1 MSVNLQKKW
10 RNIRDCFVKAHKA
23 KENKSGSEAKKK
35 CPYVFYD
42 NLLFLKD
49 TVSVN
54 LISSN
59 ITSNIETHNE
69 DEIVEGQRTAAH
81 PSDSS
86 WVPKR
91 NKKNKNDDIGREL
104 IGILNKNLETKNV
117 GEDEDRLFFM
127 SLVKDFKKIPEH
139 LRMQTKLDVLKV
151 IQDAQRQN
159 YPNTW
164 DWNTQNNAHR
174 GPYSAQMR
182 HHPYN
187 HTPIHISIPATTPH
201 HETAINNTLSP
212 LSNADST
219 NTYQSHESETSYI
232 DLFNSI
238 P

>member
-1 MSVNLQKKW
+1 MNLQKKW
-10 RNIRDCFVKAHKA
+10 RNIRDSFVKAHKA
-23 KENKSGSEAKKK
+23 KENISGSGGAKKK

-54 LISSN
+54 STSSN
-59 ITSNIETHNE
+59 ITSNTEINNE
-69 DEIVEGQRTAAH
+69 DEIVEHTTAH

-86 WVPKR
+86 WVVPKR

-117 GEDEDRLFFM
+117 GDDEDRLFFM

-139 LRMQTKLDVLKV
+139 LHMQTKLDVLKV

-159 YPNTW
+159 YPNTR
-164 DWNTQNNAHR
+164 DWNIQNNLHR
-174 GPYSAQMR
+174 GRYPAQMR

-187 HTPIHISIPATTPH
+187 HT
-201 HETAINNTLSP
+201 NNYTCNHP
-212 LSNADST
+212 
-219 NTYQSHESETSYI
+219 TSRNYHK
-232 DLFNSI
+232 
-238 P
+238 

>member
-1 MSVNLQKKW
+1 MNLQKKW
-10 RNIRDCFVKAHKA
+10 RNIRDSFVKAHKA

-54 LISSN
+54 LTSSN
-59 ITSNIETHNE
+59 ITSNTEINNE
-69 DEIVEGQRTAAH
+69 DEIVEGQHTTAH

-117 GEDEDRLFFM
+117 GDDEDRLFFM

-159 YPNTW
+159 TW
-164 DWNTQNNAHR
+164 DWNIQNNPHR
-174 GPYSAQMR
+174 GPYPAQMR
-182 HHPYN
+182 YHPYN
-187 HTPIHISIPATTPH
+187 HTPIQISIPATTPQ
-201 HETAINNTLSP
+201 HETTINQSP

-219 NTYQSHESETSYI
+219 NTYESHESETSYI

-238 P
+238 S